1 MKKKDLKIIVAHPG
15 KQHSFQT
22 AAGLKENGMLYKY
35 ITTVYSKPGSLTY
48 KVTVLLKGKNK
59 QKAKSRTSELLS
71 DNDVV
76 LFNEF
81 YALITILL
89 SRIPKLRR
97 FYLKWNEWVA
107 SDFYRKVMLYAK
119 KHNVDAV
126 IVYDG
131 YSDKHFD
138 LLFDTK
144 ILRIMDVSIANRK
157 YIRKIFDLDINET
170 GNFAIKSEQIE
181 YWDNSLLERDMK
193 GVRDSEYFL
202 AASQFV
208 KNSLVS
214 IGISDDNIRIVP
226 YGVDITRFT
235 AKSAVKKNL
244 NDPLNLI
251 FVGQPSY
258 RKGMHHL
265 LEAVSKFD
273 SNQVKLTI
281 CGQYSSDLELYKKYR
296 NIENIHFA
304 GFVMNT
310 QLKEYYQ
317 SADAFILPSLGEGM
331 AMVGLE
337 AMACGL
343 PIMCTEFS
351 GINDLVE
358 NFESGYIF
366 EAVSTESVIQG
377 IKWAIDH
384 KAELASMGRRARKIA
399 EIYTWEHYRKSVAEK
414 IRELCESV

>member
-1 MKKKDLKIIVAHPG
+1 MEKKLKIIVAHPG

-22 AAGLKENGMLYKY
+22 AVGLKEAGMLYKY
-35 ITTVYSKPGSLTY
+35 ITTVYSKPGSHTHRI
-48 KVTVLLKGKNK
+48 TGMLKGKNK
-59 QKAKSRTSELLS
+59 QKAEFRYCELLNDS
-71 DNDVV
+71 DVL

-81 YALITILL
+81 NALITILL
-89 SRIPKLRR
+89 SRIPKLHR
-97 FYLKWNEWVA
+97 FYLKWNEWNA
-107 SDFYRKVMLYAK
+107 SNFYKKVMVYAK
-119 KHNVDAV
+119 KNDVDAV

-138 LLFDTK
+138 LLKDTK
-144 ILRIMDVSIANRK
+144 ILRIMDVSIANRQ
-157 YIRKIFDLDINET
+157 YIRKIFDADIRET
-170 GNFAIKSEQIE
+170 GNSAIKSEQIE
-181 YWDNSLLERDMK
+181 YWDEGLLERDMK
-193 GVRDSEYFL
+193 GVRSSEYFL

-214 IGISDDNIRIVP
+214 SGISEEKIKIVP

-235 AKSAVKKNL
+235 VKRTNHKDINE
-244 NDPLNLI
+244 PLNLI

-273 SNQVKLTI
+273 KKQVHLTI
-281 CGQYSSDLELYKKYR
+281 CGQYNANSDLYKAYKNSD
-296 NIENIHFA
+296 NIYFA
-304 GFVMNT
+304 GFVMNI
-310 QLKEYYQ
+310 QLREYYQ

-351 GINDLVE
+351 GVNDLVE
-358 NFESGYIF
+358 NYESGYIF
-366 EAVSTESVIQG
+366 ESTSTKSIVQG
-377 IKWAIDH
+377 IEWAIAH
-384 KAELASMGRRARKIA
+384 KSELASMGNRARKIA
-399 EIYTWEHYRKSVAEK
+399 EIYTWDHYRKMVAEQIK
-414 IRELCESV
+414 NLCESI

>member
-1 MKKKDLKIIVAHPG
+1 MDKNYKVIVAHPG

-22 AAGLKENGMLYKY
+22 AAGLKEAGMLYKY

-48 KVTVLLKGKNK
+48 MVKNFLSGKTK
-59 QKAKSRTSELLS
+59 QKAESRTSELLS
-71 DNDVV
+71 NDDV
-76 LFNEF
+76 LLLNEF
-81 YALITILL
+81 KALITIFL
-89 SRIPKLRR
+89 SRIPKMHKLYLR
-97 FYLKWNEWVA
+97 WNEWNA
-107 SDFYRKVMLYAK
+107 SNFYKKVMHYAK
-119 KHNVDAV
+119 KHGVDAV

-144 ILRIMDVSIANRK
+144 IVRIMDVSIANRK
-157 YIRKIFDLDINET
+157 YIRKIFDADIRDT
-170 GNFAIKSEQIE
+170 GDSSIKAEQIE
-181 YWDNSLLERDMK
+181 YWDESLLERDMK
-193 GVRDSEYFL
+193 GVKSSEYFL

-214 IGISDDNIRIVP
+214 NGVEDSKIKIVP

-235 AKSAVKKNL
+235 AKKAEKN
-244 NDPLNLI
+244 NPNAPLNLI

-265 LEAVSKFD
+265 LEAISKFD
-273 SNQVKLTI
+273 KDKVQLTI
-281 CGQYSSDLELYKKYR
+281 CGQYSLESELYKKYH
-296 NIENIHFA
+296 NLENVHFA

-310 QLKEYYQ
+310 QLREYYQ

-351 GINDLVE
+351 GINDLVD
-358 NFESGYIF
+358 NYESGYIF
-366 EAVSTESVIQG
+366 ESVSTESIVQG
-377 IKWAIDH
+377 IEWAISN
-384 KAELASMGRRARKIA
+384 KEKLALMGERARKVA
-399 EIYTWEHYRKSVAEK
+399 EIHTWDHYRKLVAIQVK
-414 IRELCESV
+414 SLCESK